1 MGDLLQICCIFSEH
15 LFVRTPLD
23 GCFCVYLI
31 DTTFFSMT
39 VFNSIWLL
47 GDITFYKSLSV
58 HWDVFQPPCC
68 CFLCNKCFK
77 RSPCFILSRQ
87 NQYNTKTKNL
97 SCSKMLSCFIL
108 IKLFLTNF
116 VCYFLFLHCFF
127 NIALSDFFEFLTT
140 SKLLWKHI
148 FYIISLILKLEKKIT
163 G

>member
-1 MGDLLQICCIFSEH
+1 MAASVFILLTQLSFRWPFLILYDYWETL
-15 LFVRTPLD
+15 LFTK
-23 GCFCVYLI
+23 VYRY
-31 DTTFFSMT
+31 TEMFFNRHVVVSFAT
-39 VFNSIWLL
+39 
-47 GDITFYKSLSV
+47 SV
-58 HWDVFQPPCC
+58 
-68 CFLCNKCFK
+68 LK

-87 NQYNTKTKNL
+87 HQYNTNTKNL

-127 NIALSDFFEFLTT
+127 YIALSDFFEFLTT

-163 G
+163 E